1 MYVYLLSMYR
11 MYIVLMEILMELCER
26 ACEII
31 KMFSFYV
38 ITEQVMKL
46 TKGNKKTS
54 PQYLFYDN
62 KFYYIITKTQ
72 FSISVF
78 KSCLLSSIISSL
90 ES

>member
-1 MYVYLLSMYR
+1 MYVYLLSVYVG
-11 MYIVLMEILMELCER
+11 YNLLVEILMELYER

-62 KFYYIITKTQ
+62 KFLLHYYKTYN
-72 FSISVF
+72 
-78 KSCLLSSIISSL
+78 LA
-90 ES
+90 

>member
-46 TKGNKKTS
+46 TKGNKKNLATI
-54 PQYLFYDN
+54 PILRQQILL
-62 KFYYIITKTQ
+62 YYYKN
-72 FSISVF
+72 SIF
-78 KSCLLSSIISSL
+78 NICF
-90 ES
+90 

>member
-1 MYVYLLSMYR
+1 MKLQK
-11 MYIVLMEILMELCER
+11 E
-26 ACEII
+26 ANEII

-62 KFYYIITKTQ
+62 KFLLYYY
-72 FSISVF
+72 
-78 KSCLLSSIISSL
+78 KSNCLAPDLFRYTFLKFIFI
-90 ES
+90 